1 MIRRTVLTLLL
12 MLPFAAG
19 AQLKPGI
26 PMPGKDYAVLSAPQP
41 TWGVGGIEVAEVF
54 SYTCIHCA
62 NFQPLV
68 NAWKKKLP
76 ADVKFRYVPAAFGG
90 VNDNAARAFF
100 AAEAL
105 GVQERTHDAIF
116 KAVFIDKKIT
126 TGSLEDFADA
136 YARLGVDRAKMLAV
150 MNGTTVSAKL
160 NRARQFATRAGVNG
174 TPMLVVNGK
183 YRVTARTLEDS
194 LRVAEYLIAKER
206 AGTSAAAKK

>member
-26 PMPGKDYAVLSAPQP
+26 PMPGKDYVVLASPQP

-54 SYTCIHCA
+54 NYTCIHCA

-76 ADVKFRYVPAAFGG
+76 ADVKFRYVPSAFGG
-90 VNDNAARAFF
+90 VNDNASRAYF

-116 KAVFIDKKIT
+116 KAVFIDKKVK
-126 TGSLEDFADA
+126 TGSLEDFADV
-136 YARLGVDRAKMLAV
+136 YAALGVDRAKMLAV

-160 NRARQFATRAGVNG
+160 NRARQFAARTGVNG
-174 TPMLVVNGK
+174 TPMLIVNGK
-183 YRVTARTLEDS
+183 YRITARTHEDS

-206 AGTSAAAKK
+206 AALPAAAKK

>member
-12 MLPFAAG
+12 VLPFAAG

-62 NFQPLV
+62 NFQPMV

-76 ADVKFRYVPAAFGG
+76 TDVKFRYVPSAFGG
-90 VNDNAARAFF
+90 VNDNAARAYF

-116 KAVFIDKKIT
+116 KAVFIDKKIK

-136 YARLGVDRAKMLAV
+136 YAKLGVDRAKILAV

-160 NRARQFATRAGVNG
+160 NRARQFSARTGING
-174 TPMLVVNGK
+174 TPMLVINGK
-183 YRVTARTLEDS
+183 YRITARTHEDS

-206 AGTSAAAKK
+206 AAAAAAKK

>member
-12 MLPFAAG
+12 VLPFAAS
-19 AQLKPGI
+19 AQLKPGV
-26 PMPGKDYAVLSAPQP
+26 PMPGKDYVVLASPQP

-76 ADVKFRYVPAAFGG
+76 GDVKFRYVASAFGG

-116 KAVFIDKKIT
+116 KAVFIDKKVK
-126 TGSLEDFADA
+126 TGSLEDFADV
-136 YARLGVDRAKMLAV
+136 YAGLGVDRAKMLAV

-160 NRARQFATRAGVNG
+160 NRARQFAVRTGVNG
-174 TPMLVVNGK
+174 TPMLIVNGK
-183 YRVTARTLEDS
+183 YRITARTHEDS

-206 AGTSAAAKK
+206 AALPATAKK

>member
-1 MIRRTVLTLLL
+1 MIRRIALSLLL
-12 MLPFAAG
+12 ILPFSAG

-26 PMPGKDYAVLSAPQP
+26 PVPGKDYVVLTSPQP

-76 ADVKFRYVPAAFGG
+76 SDVKFRYVPSAFGG
-90 VNDNAARAFF
+90 VNDNAARAFL

-116 KAVFIDKKIT
+116 KAVFIDKKIK

-136 YARLGVDRAKMLAV
+136 YALLGVDRAKILAV

-160 NRARQFATRAGVNG
+160 NRARQFAARTGING
-174 TPMLVVNGK
+174 TPMLVINGK
-183 YRVTARTLEDS
+183 YRITARTHEDT
-194 LRVAEYLIAKER
+194 LRVAEFLIAKER
-206 AGTSAAAKK
+206 AAAAPAKK

>member
-12 MLPFAAG
+12 VLPFAAG
-19 AQLKPGI
+19 AQLKPGV
-26 PMPGKDYAVLSAPQP
+26 PMPGKDYVVLASPQP

-54 SYTCIHCA
+54 NYTCIHCA

-76 ADVKFRYVPAAFGG
+76 ADVKFRYVPSAFGG
-90 VNDNAARAFF
+90 VNDNASRAYF

-116 KAVFIDKKIT
+116 KAVFIDKKVK
-126 TGSLEDFADA
+126 TGSLEDFADV
-136 YARLGVDRAKMLAV
+136 YAGLGVDRAKMLAV

-160 NRARQFATRAGVNG
+160 NRARQFAVRTGVNG
-174 TPMLVVNGK
+174 TPMLIVNGK
-183 YRVTARTLEDS
+183 YRITARTHEDS

-206 AGTSAAAKK
+206 AAAPAAAKK

>member
-12 MLPFAAG
+12 VLPFAAG
-19 AQLKPGI
+19 AQLKPGV
-26 PMPGKDYAVLSAPQP
+26 PMPGKDYVVLASPQP

-54 SYTCIHCA
+54 NYTCIHCA

-76 ADVKFRYVPAAFGG
+76 ADVKFRYVPSAFGG
-90 VNDNAARAFF
+90 VNDNASRAYF

-116 KAVFIDKKIT
+116 KAVFIDKKVK
-126 TGSLEDFADA
+126 TGSLEDFADV
-136 YARLGVDRAKMLAV
+136 YAGLGVDRAKMLAV

-160 NRARQFATRAGVNG
+160 NRARQFAVRTGVNG
-174 TPMLVVNGK
+174 TPMLIVNGK
-183 YRVTARTLEDS
+183 YRITARTHEDS

-206 AGTSAAAKK
+206 AALPATAKK

>member
-1 MIRRTVLTLLL
+1 MIRRIVLSLLL
-12 MLPFAAG
+12 ILPFSAG

-26 PMPGKDYAVLSAPQP
+26 PVPGKDYVVLTSPQP

-76 ADVKFRYVPAAFGG
+76 SDVKFRYVPSAFGG
-90 VNDNAARAFF
+90 VNDNAARAFL

-116 KAVFIDKKIT
+116 KAVFIDKKIK

-136 YARLGVDRAKMLAV
+136 YARLGVDRAKILAV

-160 NRARQFATRAGVNG
+160 NRARQFAARTGING
-174 TPMLVVNGK
+174 TPMLVINGK
-183 YRVTARTLEDS
+183 YRITARTHEDT
-194 LRVAEYLIAKER
+194 LRVAEFLIAKER
-206 AGTSAAAKK
+206 AAAAPAKK

>member
-12 MLPFAAG
+12 VLPFAAG
-19 AQLKPGI
+19 AQLKPGV
-26 PMPGKDYAVLSAPQP
+26 PMPGKDYVVLASPQP

-76 ADVKFRYVPAAFGG
+76 ADVKFRYVASAFGG

-105 GVQERTHDAIF
+105 GVQERTHDAVF
-116 KAVFIDKKIT
+116 KAVFIDKKVK
-126 TGSLEDFADA
+126 TGSLEDFADV
-136 YARLGVDRAKMLAV
+136 YAQLGVDRAKMLAV

-160 NRARQFATRAGVNG
+160 NRARQFAVRTGVNG
-174 TPMLVVNGK
+174 TPMLIVNGK
-183 YRVTARTLEDS
+183 YRITARTHEDS

-206 AGTSAAAKK
+206 AAAPAAAKK

>member
-1 MIRRTVLTLLL
+1 MIRRTVLTLLF

-19 AQLKPGI
+19 AQLKPGV
-26 PMPGKDYAVLSAPQP
+26 PMPGKDYVVLASPQP

-54 SYTCIHCA
+54 NYTCIHCA

-76 ADVKFRYVPAAFGG
+76 ADVKFRYVPSAFGG
-90 VNDNAARAFF
+90 VNDNASRAYF

-116 KAVFIDKKIT
+116 KAVFIDKKIK
-126 TGSLEDFADA
+126 TGSLEDFADV
-136 YARLGVDRAKMLAV
+136 YAGLGVDRAKMLAV

-160 NRARQFATRAGVNG
+160 NRARQFAARTGVNG
-174 TPMLVVNGK
+174 TPMLIVNGK
-183 YRVTARTLEDS
+183 YRITARTHEDS

-206 AGTSAAAKK
+206 AAAPAAAKK

>member
-1 MIRRTVLTLLL
+1 MAFEHGIHV
-12 MLPFAAG
+12 G
-19 AQLKPGI
+19 AHL
-26 PMPGKDYAVLSAPQP
+26 DA
-41 TWGVGGIEVAEVF
+41 GGIEVAEVF
-54 SYTCIHCA
+54 NYTCIHCA

-76 ADVKFRYVPAAFGG
+76 ADVKFRYVPSAFGG
-90 VNDNAARAFF
+90 VNDNASRAFF

-116 KAVFIDKKIT
+116 KAVFIDKKIK
-126 TGSLEDFADA
+126 TGSLEDFADV
-136 YARLGVDRAKMLAV
+136 YAGLGVDRAKMLAV

-160 NRARQFATRAGVNG
+160 NRARQFAARTGVNG
-174 TPMLVVNGK
+174 TPMLVINGK

-206 AGTSAAAKK
+206 AAAPAAAKK